1 MGRKNPELSVQSGAV
16 DTHCHLFLMGVEPA
30 VAVETAR
37 ASGVERMICVGV
49 DVETSRRS
57 LEIADSIEGVFATA
71 GMHPHDAQSF
81 DAEASARIEELV
93 HDPRVVAV
101 GECGLDWFRMLSPR
115 EDQIRTLRSHIAL
128 SNDVGKPLVVHVRD
142 AWEDVLRIL
151 DEERAE
157 RVVIHCF
164 SGDAETAR
172 LCTDRGYW
180 LSFAGNVT
188 YPKNEHLRQAAI
200 AIPKDRLLVETDA
213 PFLAP
218 QPLRGRDN
226 APENVLYT
234 LASLSDV
241 RGEPLEALVESTA
254 NNAAAAFST
263 LP

>member
-1 MGRKNPELSVQSGAV
+1 MARKNPELTVQSGMV
-16 DTHCHLFLMGVEPA
+16 DTHCPLFLLGVEPA
-30 VAVETAR
+30 VAVETAK
-37 ASGVERMICVGV
+37 AAGVDRLICVGV

-71 GMHPHDAQSF
+71 GVHPHDASAF
-81 DAEASARIEELV
+81 DASASARIEELL

-115 EDQIRTLRSHIAL
+115 EDQIRTFRTHIAL
-128 SNDVGKPLVVHVRD
+128 SNETGKPLVVHVRD
-142 AWEDVLRIL
+142 AWEDVLEIL
-151 DEERAE
+151 DEAAAE

-164 SGDAETAR
+164 SGDRDIAR
-172 LCTDRGYW
+172 LCAERGYW
-180 LSFAGNVT
+180 ISFAGNVT

-200 AIPKDRLLVETDA
+200 ATPKDRLLVETDA

-226 APENVLYT
+226 APENVLHT
-234 LASLSDV
+234 LASLAEV
-241 RGEPLEALVESTA
+241 RAEPLERLVEETA
-254 NNAAAAFST
+254 GNAGAAFST